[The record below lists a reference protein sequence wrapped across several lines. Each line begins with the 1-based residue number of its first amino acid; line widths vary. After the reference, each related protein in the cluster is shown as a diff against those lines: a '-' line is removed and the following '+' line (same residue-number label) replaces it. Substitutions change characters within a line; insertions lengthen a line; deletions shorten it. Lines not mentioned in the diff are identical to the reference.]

1 VPATILGV
9 PFTKFVSRLDSLLF
23 VLKSCKAQTCIRP
36 WFALHPVGNV
46 HNLRDALASRF
57 DYFYETQQKKVS
69 FDRCELGYILES
81 EGPQFETEGLVY
93 RYGLRWDE
101 WV

>member
-9 PFTKFVSRLDSLLF
+9 PFTKVVSRLDSLLF

-36 WFALHPVGNV
+36 WFPLHPVGNV